1 MATPG
6 RQFRVEVKGVQD
18 FGKALGKQAEK
29 LDKASER
36 IVKKGSTIVGSEAKK
51 QFRPRPL
58 GSVRTSKSGK
68 VYYSSKPP
76 YQPRPP
82 KPTNRTGNLRNSIHM
97 VEAKRL
103 GYGRWSSTT
112 APSMIYGR
120 MVELG
125 GGRNRAF
132 PYMAPGLT
140 EAKPKLRRLYTEE
153 WRKALE

>member
-1 MATPG
+1 MTTPG
-6 RQFRVEVKGVQD
+6 RQLRVEVHGVQD
-18 FGKALGKQAEK
+18 FAKAVRVQAEK

-36 IVKKGSTIVGSEAKK
+36 IVKKGSTIVGSEAKR

-82 KPTNRTGNLRNSIHM
+82 RPTSRSGNLRNSIHM

-103 GYGRWSSTT
+103 GPGRWVSTT
-112 APSMIYGR
+112 SPTMIYGR
-120 MVELG
+120 RVELG
-125 GGRNRAF
+125 GGRARAF
-132 PYMAPGLT
+132 PYMAPGLQA
-140 EAKPKLRRLYTEE
+140 AKPKLRKLYTDE
-153 WRKALE
+153 WRKALG